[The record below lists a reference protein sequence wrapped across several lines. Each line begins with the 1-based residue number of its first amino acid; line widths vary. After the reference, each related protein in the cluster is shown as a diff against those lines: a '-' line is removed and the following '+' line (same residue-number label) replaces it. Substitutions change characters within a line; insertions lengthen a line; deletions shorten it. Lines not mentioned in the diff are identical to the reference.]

1 MPEVQQGTDRVAALE
16 EDGSTD
22 ELVPVHGE
30 GDTSVRA
37 RPGPP
42 SIEPPPG
49 LRAAPVKPAFAVEEP
64 LAVPPPAGWVGPPVP
79 HGAAPPANPVAA
91 TTPVMALFASLREP
105 DAPPAGIPHTRG
117 VLFRS
122 SYRVLG
128 ARHGAAWVAMVSR
141 KFPALAQA
149 LQPQSTLLSW
159 HPTELYVIMLKAIA
173 QSGRDAGTFARE
185 LGRVATAATF
195 SRFFGADPALLTPW
209 HVLEAAD
216 LFWRRY
222 HTWGTV
228 SVRRREPDGAEVMVA
243 GGPREPLVCAS
254 TSGVLEEVVR
264 LAGATRAEVT
274 HPRCEASG
282 QDSCTFVVTW
292 QLATQA
298 G

>member
-1 MPEVQQGTDRVAALE
+1 VSALGECVPEAREGADRVRRFENERTAEFA
-16 EDGSTD
+16 
-22 ELVPVHGE
+22 PVHLE
-30 GDTSVRA
+30 PDTSVRG

-42 SIEPPPG
+42 SIEPPAP
-49 LRAAPVKPAFAVEEP
+49 LRAPGALSPHRPSLAVEEP
-64 LAVPPPAGWVGPPVP
+64 LAPLGHVGPAPSFAPGATVP
-79 HGAAPPANPVAA
+79 LQP
-91 TTPVMALFASLREP
+91 LFTSMREP
-105 DAPPAGIPHTRG
+105 DAPPAGVPHTRG

-141 KFPALAQA
+141 RYPALAQA

-159 HPTELYVIMLKAIA
+159 HPTELYVTMLKAIA
-173 QSGRDAGTFARE
+173 QSGRDAATFARE

-195 SRFFGADPALLTPW
+195 SRFFGADPSLLTPW

-228 SVRRREPDGAEVMVA
+228 AVRRREPDGADVIVI

-254 TSGVLEEVVR
+254 TAGVLEEVVR
-264 LAGATRAEVT
+264 MAGATRADVD
-274 HPRCEASG
+274 HPICEAAG
-282 QDSCTFVVTW
+282 QDACVFALTW
-292 QLATQA
+292 QLSAGAT
-298 G
+298 